1 MKIEVECTVRLT
13 VDLENVKSFDEISE
27 PKMSIKKSN
36 DLIKLAIL
44 DEYEFETEEIFEV
57 TPVSEVKTL

>member
-1 MKIEVECTVRLT
+1 MKVEVECTVRLT

-57 TPVSEVKTL
+57 TPISEVKIL

>member
-13 VDLENVKSFDEISE
+13 VDLENVNSFDEISE